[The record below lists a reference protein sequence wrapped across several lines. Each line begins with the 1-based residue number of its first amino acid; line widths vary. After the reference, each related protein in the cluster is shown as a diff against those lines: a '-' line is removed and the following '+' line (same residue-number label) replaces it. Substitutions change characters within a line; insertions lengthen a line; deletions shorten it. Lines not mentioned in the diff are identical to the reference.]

1 MLRVLLT
8 KLNDDVLTSSSTC
21 TYLFLQLKLFL
32 HIQTPIFDNTPGKEI
47 YYTLKIWYFFRF
59 FFSAKQSQ
67 VKVMTS
73 HKISGSYSKLLRN
86 NFNWNF
92 PWTKMTLRLNRV
104 KYICA
109 VIYLKLRC
117 NCLEDQQIFAGT
129 IVIEIRI
136 YCKWGKVKQNRNQTT
151 KIKTN
156 LLTPHNELYSYL
168 QNIKNIKE
176 IK

>member
-8 KLNDDVLTSSSTC
+8 KLNDEVLTSSSTC

-47 YYTLKIWYFFRF
+47 CYALKIRYFFRF

-86 NFNWNF
+86 NLNLNF
-92 PWTKMTLRLNRV
+92 PWTKMTLRLIRV

-109 VIYLKLRC
+109 VIYLKLR
-117 NCLEDQQIFAGT
+117 LIASKT
-129 IVIEIRI
+129 IVNEIRI
-136 YCKWGKVKQNRNQTT
+136 YCKWNKVKQNRNQTT
-151 KIKTN
+151 KIKIN
-156 LLTPHNELYSYL
+156 LLAPHNKLYSYL
-168 QNIKNIKE
+168 QNIKRIKV